1 VKTVRRLVCGLCG
14 MFLPKLDPE
23 TDEGLA
29 FICRC
34 GPDWFGVETEFRVGR
49 RRQTRLPGLPRVKRK
64 TKGLDG

>member
-1 VKTVRRLVCGLCG
+1 